1 MKKLFILML
10 PVALALTGCP
20 AGNKTEKL
28 REPIPVKVG
37 KVKQVHDHEIITASG
52 TVTSPD
58 APSSMAFLVSGKVIK
73 VGPREGD
80 YVRKGQVLAVID
92 PTDYDFSVQA
102 AAAQAALA
110 QAALLKV
117 ENPARP
123 EQLEQARIAYERA
136 EDEYRRM
143 KMLYDSKS
151 LAPNDFLKYKASYE
165 SAKQQYEMAEFG
177 GQKEDKA
184 QAQASYDQAV
194 AQERIARKHLSDS
207 TLRAPFDGYI
217 SKRDIE
223 PGEMASP
230 GHTVFEMVRLDPV
243 EISVGIP
250 ETDVDRVR
258 AGQKVEIDIPALPK
272 KTFEGTVRV
281 INVSADPASRTY
293 LTKIVVPNPQ
303 HQLLIGM
310 VAETR
315 VIGDRMVDVMTLP
328 AEAVVRDPQ
337 GAPMVF
343 VYYPDQKKV
352 YSKRV
357 RLGSLYDKE
366 IDIKGGLTG
375 GEFVVLG
382 GQDRLQDGFP
392 VAVQF
397 AEYSTA
403 SVPGKAVQK

>member
-10 PVALALTGCP
+10 PVALELTGCP

-58 APSSMAFLVSGKVIK
+58 APSSLAFLVSGKVVK

-92 PTDYDFSVQA
+92 PTDYSLSLQA

-117 ENPARP
+117 EKPARP
-123 EQLEQARIAYERA
+123 EQLEQARISYERA
-136 EDEYRRM
+136 ADEYQRM

-165 SAKQQYEMAEFG
+165 SAKQQYEMAKFG
-177 GQKEDKA
+177 GQKEDKE
-184 QAQASYDQAV
+184 QARAEYDQA
-194 AQERIARKHLSDS
+194 AARERIARKQLADS

-217 SKRDIE
+217 SKREIE

-230 GHTVFEMVRLDPV
+230 GHPVFEMVKLDPV

-258 AGQKVEIDIPALPK
+258 AGQKVEIEIPALPR
-272 KTFEGTVRV
+272 KTFEGAVRV

-310 VAETR
+310 VAEAR
-315 VIGDRMVDVMTLP
+315 IFGDRMVDIRTLP

-337 GAPMVF
+337 GAPAVF
-343 VYYPDQKKV
+343 VYYPDQKRV
-352 YSKRV
+352 YAKRV
-357 RLGSLYDKE
+357 TLGSLHDKE
-366 IDIKGGLTG
+366 IEIKSGLTG
-375 GEFVVLG
+375 DELVVLA
-382 GQDRLQDGFP
+382 GQDRLQDSYDV
-392 VAVQF
+392 VAEP
-397 AEYSTA
+397 AASTTD
-403 SVPGKAVQK
+403 

>member
-1 MKKLFILML
+1 MKKIFILML
-10 PVALALTGCP
+10 PVILALTGCP
-20 AGNKTEKL
+20 GSKTETQV

-37 KVKQVHDHEIITASG
+37 KLKQVHDHETITASG
-52 TVTSPD
+52 AVTSPD

-73 VGPREGD
+73 VVPREGD

-92 PTDYDFSVQA
+92 PTDYSLSVQA
-102 AAAQAALA
+102 AAAQTALA
-110 QAALLKV
+110 QAALSKA

-123 EQLEQARIAYERA
+123 EQLEQARISYERA
-136 EDEYRRM
+136 EDEYGRM

-165 SAKQQYEMAEFG
+165 SAKQQYEMAKFG
-177 GQKEDKA
+177 GQKEDKE
-184 QAQASYDQAV
+184 QAQASYDQA
-194 AQERIARKHLSDS
+194 AAHERIVRKQLADS

-223 PGEMASP
+223 PGEMAAP
-230 GHTVFEMVRLDPV
+230 GRVVFEMVRLDPV

-258 AGQKVEIDIPALPK
+258 AGQKVEITIPALPQ
-272 KTFEGTVRV
+272 KTFEGVVRV

-293 LTKIVVPNPQ
+293 LTKIAVPNPQ

-310 VAETR
+310 VAEAR
-315 VIGDRMVDVMTLP
+315 IFGDRMVDIRTLP

-337 GAPMVF
+337 GAPTVF
-343 VYYPDQKKV
+343 VYYPDQKRV
-352 YSKRV
+352 YAKRV
-357 RLGSLYDKE
+357 TLGSLHDKE
-366 IDIKGGLTG
+366 IDIKGGITG
-375 GEFVVLG
+375 DELVVLA
-382 GQDRLQDGFP
+382 GQNSLQDGFP
-392 VAVQF
+392 VAAQF
-397 AEYSTA
+397 VESSAA